1 MKVLSEDELRM
12 NEQAATMAAEALSIP
27 VEAATRC
34 EQLTVDMAA
43 GAAGVS
49 AMNRGMMR
57 GMTKMTKFTSVG
69 KMGDGI
75 RSAGLPDLFI
85 LAVSANHVHAVEA
98 KEHRGTLVA
107 GKELRSWD
115 REGFQARVSAG
126 MANMS
131 SGVPEDRQVI
141 ILTLPIEGGNN
152 RYLKAAAQNLAAI
165 GGKPYKFAIPIDAA
179 SQGLI
184 DAICKAGAG
193 PTVMIGGT
201 HLQDLLAQAGMP
213 AGAPV
218 AAAAPDPT
226 ERLTQ
231 LAKLRDG
238 GVLTEE
244 EFSSQKAK
252 ILGAM

>member
-12 NEQAATMAAEALSIP
+12 NEQAANLAAEALATP

-34 EQLTVDMAA
+34 EQLTTDMAA

-49 AMNRGMMR
+49 SMNRGMMR

-85 LAVSANHVHAVEA
+85 LAVSSTEVHAIEA
-98 KEHRGTLVA
+98 KEHKGSLVA
-107 GKELRSWD
+107 GKVLRSWA
-115 REGFQARVSAG
+115 REGFQAKISAG
-126 MANMS
+126 IANMS
-131 SGVPEDRQVI
+131 FGVPEDRQVI

-179 SQGLI
+179 GQGVI

-201 HLQDLLAQAGMP
+201 HLQDLLAQAG
-213 AGAPV
+213 APV
-218 AAAAPDPT
+218 AAAAPAAPDPT

-244 EFSSQKAK
+244 EFSAQKAK
-252 ILGAM
+252 ILSAM